1 MSLPALLGL
10 WMRET
15 PVDSSVIALIAYDE
29 DNAIL
34 EVRFRNGRTYRY
46 FRVPPEE
53 HEALLA
59 AESVGRYFN
68 EVIKPKYRVARSV

>member
-1 MSLPALLGL
+1 
-10 WMRET
+10 MRET

-29 DNAIL
+29 DNEIL

-46 FRVPPEE
+46 FRVPPDE

-68 EVIKPKYRVARSV
+68 EVIKPRYRVARSV

>member
-1 MSLPALLGL
+1 
-10 WMRET
+10 MRET
-15 PVDSSVIALIAYDE
+15 LVDSSVIAMVAYDE
-29 DNAIL
+29 SNEVL

-59 AESVGRYFN
+59 ADSIGRYFN
-68 EVIKPKYRVARSV
+68 EVIKPKYHVARTV